1 MDLAT
6 LVFWRNMAAVLLVLE
21 AFLFS
26 VPMLILLYFAV
37 RGLRVTRAKLLEYF
51 PIARSYVTRAESVT
65 HTVSS
70 ALVTP
75 PMRVSGVAHGV
86 RAGLRAAVRPRRYQ
100 A

>member
-1 MDLAT
+1 VDPAT
-6 LVFWRNMAAVLLVLE
+6 LVFWRNIAAVLLVLE

-26 VPMLILLYFAV
+26 IPLVIVLYFAV
-37 RGLRVTRAKLLEYF
+37 RGLRATRTRLLEYF
-51 PIARSYVTRAESVT
+51 PIARGYVTRAESVT
-65 HTVSS
+65 HTVSA

-75 PMRVSGVAHGV
+75 PIRVSGAAHGL